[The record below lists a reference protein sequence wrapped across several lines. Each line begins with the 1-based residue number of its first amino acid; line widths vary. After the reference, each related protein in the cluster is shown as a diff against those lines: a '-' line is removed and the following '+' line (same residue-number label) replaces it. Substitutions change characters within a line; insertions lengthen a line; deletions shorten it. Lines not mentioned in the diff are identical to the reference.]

1 MIMPTRTARIVS
13 AALLSATLSAAVVA
27 GPALAGPAATFTG
40 RDLPSCQQVWDAMP
54 DPLRDD
60 IAAAV
65 GLDQSQQHRA
75 LRAIRLAALRGA
87 YGEQVRTRA
96 VQVRERRVEL
106 WQSFPATLKAD
117 VRAARSLPA
126 REQRRAM
133 YAIRYAALQ
142 GTYGDRV
149 EQLAEDRRA
158 WLRGCPTPAGAFES
172 NDGLAIG

>member
-1 MIMPTRTARIVS
+1 MTMPTRTARIVS
-13 AALLSATLSAAVVA
+13 ATLLSATLLSATLVA
-27 GPALAGPAATFTG
+27 GPASASTD
-40 RDLPSCQQVWDAMP
+40 RDLPTCQQVWDAMP

-60 IAAAV
+60 IAAAA
-65 GLDQSQQHRA
+65 GLDQPQQHRA
-75 LRAIRLAALRGA
+75 MRAIRHAALRGA

-96 VQVRERRVEL
+96 MQVRERRVEL

-149 EQLAEDRRA
+149 QRLAEDRRA
-158 WLRGCPTPAGAFES
+158 WLRGCPAPARALES
-172 NDGLAIG
+172 NDDLAIG